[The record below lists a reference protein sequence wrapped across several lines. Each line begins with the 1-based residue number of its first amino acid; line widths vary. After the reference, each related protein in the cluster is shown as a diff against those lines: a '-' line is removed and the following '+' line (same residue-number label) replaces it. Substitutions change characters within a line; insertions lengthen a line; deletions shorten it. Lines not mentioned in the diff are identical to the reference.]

1 MSDRVAQLLYD
12 GALAVTQGR
21 RAEAQQLLMQVI
33 ELDEQN
39 EQAWLWLSGAVDDP
53 SDQQIALENVLAI
66 NPSSQ
71 PAQQGLRLLQQGAPA
86 AISFS
91 VEATGE
97 WIPPPPLTAGDEVS
111 ELHCWQCNSSV
122 YSVAEYCWQCHAPI
136 HSCKNCAFRDELRCK
151 EQQGLT
157 NDMLQNGRNECP
169 WWRVTA

>member
-21 RAEAQQLLMQVI
+21 KEAAQQLLMQVI

-53 SDQQIALENVLAI
+53 ADQQIALENVLAI
-66 NPSSQ
+66 NPASI
-71 PAQQGLRLLQQGAPA
+71 PAQEGLRMLQGGARP

-91 VEATGE
+91 VESTGA
-97 WIPPPPLTAGDEVS
+97 WTPPPPATDEVA
-111 ELHCWQCNSSV
+111 ELHCWQCSASV

-151 EQQGLT
+151 ELQELT

-169 WWRVTA
+169 WWRVVA